1 MLLPLTFKA
10 PTNEKNIVAEIL
22 LRKYVSPSARERSIC
37 SEIFFASEKL
47 DNSVISQFPLL
58 DRVGVCLCS
67 LFFPS
72 EEADYMAN
80 FSPVSRAEITARF
93 PEQIFLKRRL

>member
-1 MLLPLTFKA
+1 MLLLLTFKVPA
-10 PTNEKNIVAEIL
+10 KEKNIVAEIL
-22 LRKYVSPSARERSIC
+22 LRKHVSPSARERSIC
-37 SEIFFASEKL
+37 SEIFFVSEKL

-72 EEADYMAN
+72 
-80 FSPVSRAEITARF
+80 
-93 PEQIFLKRRL
+93 